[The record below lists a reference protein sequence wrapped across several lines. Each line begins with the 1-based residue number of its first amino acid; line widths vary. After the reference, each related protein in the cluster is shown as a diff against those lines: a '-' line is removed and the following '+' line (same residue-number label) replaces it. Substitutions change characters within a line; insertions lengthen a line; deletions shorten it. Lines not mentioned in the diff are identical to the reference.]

1 MGREM
6 VLTITSKIRSRG
18 RITIP
23 REVRDALGLQ
33 AVDVVSFSIVRDQ
46 AAMRRVS
53 NDVDP
58 FACFRDW
65 DGDLD
70 VKGYRSL

>member
-1 MGREM
+1 M
-6 VLTITSKIRSRG
+6 VLAITSKIRSRG

-33 AVDVVSFSIVRDQ
+33 AADVVSFSLTRDQ
-46 AAMRRVS
+46 AVMRRVS
-53 NDVDP
+53 SDVDP
-58 FACFRDW
+58 FAGFQEW
-65 DGDLD
+65 GGDLD

>member
-1 MGREM
+1 M

-33 AVDVVSFSIVRDQ
+33 AVDVVSFSIIRDR
-46 AAMRRVS
+46 AIMRRFS
-53 NDVDP
+53 NESDP
-58 FACFRDW
+58 FAYFQEWGD
-65 DGDLD
+65 DLD